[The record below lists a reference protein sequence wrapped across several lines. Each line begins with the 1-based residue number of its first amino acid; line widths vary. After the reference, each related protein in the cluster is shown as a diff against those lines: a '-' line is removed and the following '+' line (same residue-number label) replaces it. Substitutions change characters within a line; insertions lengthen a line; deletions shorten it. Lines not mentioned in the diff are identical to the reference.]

1 MTLLTCLLSAPSF
14 LFLIEI
20 FSSEEQRLRLHHLL
34 QPRGCGP
41 GSVCSLT
48 LSGRE
53 EDRPEARHP
62 EVQEQ
67 SQQDKEDLRGRRQ
80 SGDLSR
86 GGEGLLQSVR

>member
-34 QPRGCGP
+34 QPRGCGQGP
-41 GSVCSLT
+41 LRALSLP
-48 LSGRE
+48 RRQ
-53 EDRPEARHP
+53 EDRPQARHA

-67 SQQDKEDLRGRRQ
+67 SE
-80 SGDLSR
+80 
-86 GGEGLLQSVR
+86 